1 MKKIY
6 LSPSD
11 QVRNIY
17 AYGNTNEAA
26 QCRKIA
32 AACKTALE
40 RSGFAVRTNFE
51 DGTNAMYTR
60 VAESNT
66 WGADLHLCI
75 HTNAGGGKGA
85 EAYVIDKTAK
95 RLAAAQ
101 PIYDE
106 VRAIAPYGSSRG
118 VKTARFYE
126 LRYTTGTCVYLE
138 VDFHDNAEIAKWIVN
153 NTTAIGEAIAKGVC
167 RAFGA
172 SYVSGSGATA
182 AKPEAGPAVQ
192 TIKVTLDQLER
203 GSRGTQVK
211 TLQRL
216 LKQLGY
222 KDSAGKVL
230 AIDGSF
236 GPATDYALRKFQKK
250 SGVSVDGIVG
260 TKTWAKLLK

>member
-32 AACKTALE
+32 DACKTALE
-40 RSGFAVRTNFE
+40 RSGFAVRTNFD

-60 VAESNT
+60 VAESNA

-85 EAYVIDKTAK
+85 EAYVIDKTEK

-118 VKTARFYE
+118 IRTARFYE
-126 LRYTTGTCVYLE
+126 LRYTTGMCVYLE
-138 VDFHDNAEIAKWIVN
+138 VDFHDNAEIAKWIVG

-167 RAFGA
+167 RAFGE
-172 SYVSGSGATA
+172 SYAPGDNKT
-182 AKPEAGPAVQ
+182 AKPEAKPAVR
-192 TIKVTLDQLER
+192 TTEVTLELLER
-203 GSRGTQVK
+203 GSRGAQVK

-222 KDSAGKVL
+222 KDKGGKVL

-236 GPATDYALRKFQKK
+236 GPATDYAVRKFQKK
-250 SGVSVDGIVG
+250 SGIGVDGIVG
-260 TKTWAKLLK
+260 TKTWSKLLK

>member
-17 AYGNTNEAA
+17 AYGDTNEAA

-32 AACKTALE
+32 SACKAALE
-40 RSGFAVRTNFE
+40 RNGFAVRTNFE

-85 EAYVIDKTAK
+85 EAYVIDKRWRSCCSLST
-95 RLAAAQ
+95 LL
-101 PIYDE
+101 
-106 VRAIAPYGSSRG
+106 S
-118 VKTARFYE
+118 
-126 LRYTTGTCVYLE
+126 
-138 VDFHDNAEIAKWIVN
+138 EIAKWIVN
-153 NTTAIGEAIAKGVC
+153 STTAIGEAIAKGVC
-167 RAFGA
+167 RCFGVGFDGERA
-172 SYVSGSGATA
+172 EE
-182 AKPEAGPAVQ
+182 KPAVR
-192 TIKVTLDQLER
+192 TTEVALEVLRR
-203 GSRGTQVK
+203 GSEGTQVK

-222 KDSAGKVL
+222 KDEGGRVL
-230 AIDGSF
+230 SIDGRF
-236 GPATDYALRKFQKK
+236 GPATDYAVRKFQKNRLNG
-250 SGVSVDGIVG
+250 SDGIVG
-260 TKTWAKLLK
+260 AKTWAKLLK

>member
-11 QVRNIY
+11 QVRNSY
-17 AYGNTNEAA
+17 AYGDTNEAV

-32 AACKTALE
+32 SACKAALE
-40 RSGFAVRTNFE
+40 RNGFAVRTNFE
-51 DGTNAMYTR
+51 DGSNAMYTR

-85 EAYVIDKTAK
+85 EAYVIDKSER

-126 LRYTTGTCVYLE
+126 LRYTTGMCVYLE

-167 RAFGA
+167 RYFGVSFDA
-172 SYVSGSGATA
+172 SAGQA
-182 AKPEAGPAVQ
+182 AKPAVR
-192 TIKVTLDQLER
+192 TTDVTLDVLWQ

-222 KDSAGKVL
+222 KDDDGKVL

-236 GPATDYALRKFQKK
+236 GPATEQAVRKFQKNRL
-250 SGVSVDGIVG
+250 GGVDGICG
-260 TKTWAKLLK
+260 AKTWAKLLK

>member
-11 QVRNIY
+11 QVRNSY
-17 AYGNTNEAA
+17 AYGDTNEAA

-32 AACKTALE
+32 SACKAALE
-40 RSGFAVRTNFE
+40 RNGFAVRTNFE
-51 DGTNAMYTR
+51 DGSNAMYTR

-85 EAYVIDKTAK
+85 EAYVIDKSER

-126 LRYTTGTCVYLE
+126 LRYTTGMCVYLE

-167 RAFGA
+167 RCFGVSFDA
-172 SYVSGSGATA
+172 SAGQA
-182 AKPEAGPAVQ
+182 AKPAVR
-192 TIKVTLDQLER
+192 TTDITLDVLWR

-222 KDSAGKVL
+222 KDDDGKVL

-236 GPATDYALRKFQKK
+236 GPATEQAVRKFQKNRL
-250 SGVSVDGIVG
+250 GGADGICG
-260 TKTWAKLLK
+260 AKTWAKLLK

>member
-75 HTNAGGGKGA
+75 HTNAGGGRGCVVFVSSKSA
-85 EAYVIDKTAK
+85 ERMKY
-95 RLAAAQ
+95 AQ
-101 PIYDE
+101 PVFDE
-106 VRAIAPYGSSRG
+106 IDAITPYRSVYGIRE
-118 VKTARFYE
+118 KQFYE
-126 LRYTTGTCVYLE
+126 IRNTNCVCVYCE
-138 VDFHDNAEIAKWIVN
+138 CEFHDSPLLAQWIVEH
-153 NTTAIGEAIAKGVC
+153 TDDIGEALCRGVC
-167 RAFGA
+167 RAAGRKYIEKGSEDMERWNKLEDIPSGYREMA
-172 SYVSGSGATA
+172 QRYVD
-182 AKPEAGPAVQ
+182 AG
-192 TIKVTLDQLER
+192 
-203 GSRGTQVK
+203 
-211 TLQRL
+211 
-216 LKQLGY
+216 
-222 KDSAGKVL
+222 
-230 AIDGSF
+230 
-236 GPATDYALRKFQKK
+236 ALRGK
-250 SGVSVDGIVG
+250 GDGALDLTEDMLRTMEIMRRYFEG
-260 TKTWAKLLK
+260 EEYEDECPG

>member
-11 QVRNIY
+11 QIHNPY
-17 AYGNTNEAA
+17 AYGGTNEAE

-40 RSGFAVRTNFE
+40 RNGFEVRTNYD
-51 DGTNAMYTR
+51 DGKNAMYTR

-66 WGADLHLCI
+66 WGADLHICI
-75 HTNAGGGKGA
+75 HTNAGGGKGTVVFVDSKD
-85 EAYVIDKTAK
+85 ERHMK
-95 RLAAAQ
+95 AAQ
-101 PIYDE
+101 PVYDE
-106 VRAIAPYGSSRG
+106 VRAITPYGSSYGIRVAG
-118 VKTARFYE
+118 FYE
-126 LRYTTGTCVYLE
+126 LRYTTALCLYLE
-138 VDFHDNAEIAKWIVN
+138 VDFHDNAEIAKWLVN
-153 NTTAIGEAIAKGVC
+153 SSAEIGESICKGVC
-167 RAFGA
+167 LYYGTDYR
-172 SYVSGSGATA
+172 SGE
-182 AKPEAGPAVQ
+182 AKPEPSKRTVELS
-192 TIKVTLDQLER
+192 LDVLSR

-236 GPATDYALRKFQKK
+236 GPATEYAVRKFQKNRLGSY
-250 SGVSVDGIVG
+250 SGICGA
-260 TKTWAKLLK
+260 KTWNKLLK

>member
-11 QVRNIY
+11 QVRNAY
-17 AYGNTNEAA
+17 AYGDTNEAA

-32 AACKTALE
+32 SACKAALE
-40 RSGFAVRTNFE
+40 RNGFAVRTNFE

-85 EAYVIDKTAK
+85 EAYVIDKSER

-126 LRYTTGTCVYLE
+126 LRYTTGMCVYLE

-167 RAFGA
+167 RCFGVSYDA
-172 SYVSGSGATA
+172 SAEQT
-182 AKPEAGPAVQ
+182 AKPAVR
-192 TIKVTLDQLER
+192 TTDITLDVLWR

-222 KDSAGKVL
+222 KDDDGKVL

-236 GPATDYALRKFQKK
+236 GPATEQAVRKFQKNRL
-250 SGVSVDGIVG
+250 GGADGICG
-260 TKTWAKLLK
+260 AKTWAKLLK

>member
-17 AYGNTNEAA
+17 AYGDTNEAA

-32 AACKTALE
+32 SACKAALE
-40 RSGFAVRTNFE
+40 RNGFAVRTNFD

-85 EAYVIDKTAK
+85 EAYVLDKSER

-118 VKTARFYE
+118 VKTARYYE
-126 LRYTTGTCVYLE
+126 LRYTTGMCVYLE

-167 RAFGA
+167 RCFG
-172 SYVSGSGATA
+172 VSFDGAKTEE
-182 AKPEAGPAVQ
+182 KPPVRTTEVA
-192 TIKVTLDQLER
+192 LEVLRR
-203 GSRGTQVK
+203 GSAGAQVK
-211 TLQRL
+211 ALQRL

-222 KDSAGKVL
+222 KDENGRVL
-230 AIDGSF
+230 SIDGRF
-236 GPATDYALRKFQKK
+236 GPATDYAVRKFQKNRL
-250 SGVSVDGIVG
+250 GGADGICG
-260 TKTWAKLLK
+260 AKTWDKLLK